1 MPDLSSL
8 LINTETATQQ
18 APANTAGASA
28 VSSPFADIINAY
40 TPNRTANFI
49 TSNTGL
55 INDIRDPK
63 NYGDYDV
70 SLNRFDTYEEL
81 DKERAENQKTIEQFN
96 RALGQIGVD
105 ATLGTIQGFFDIA
118 DGVGQLIGLSD
129 NDYTND
135 ASEVIS
141 NLREQAREALEI
153 YQEDPNAAFG
163 FDSGWVMNGLVSV
176 GSTLSLMIPGL
187 GVSRGIGAIG
197 RGIGAVTGRSLSRGI
212 GKMLAKGAAKAKG
225 LSIADAPIN
234 RYSKLTNAGI
244 DQIRTALGMRVAE
257 NYMEARDT
265 WETSKQETLD
275 FLNNAT
281 NAQLDD
287 FYKRNPELQG
297 KSNEE
302 IAEYLAGKSADQT
315 FANDMWLLAFDVWQL
330 RQLRNVFRAT
340 PQMRASTALNLE
352 NRNALNRMV
361 GREAEKLT
369 TGQKM
374 RSLVSADG
382 LKTIGAELS
391 EGVEEGWQYMSQQR
405 ALDNTRKTL
414 DDSYSTR
421 RYEDFLTDAHMWDS
435 AFWGW
440 IGGIGFQGIAGA
452 TGRAW
457 NRWIAKRKD
466 TTDEARKAEI
476 NSRSAT
482 IQDSVN
488 RIQLLDQNLDP
499 DKPIRDKQGNIIPDG
514 GFEEIDDITRDAKKA
529 VEVNRLKTNLVI
541 AAADAGNYDLLK
553 KWFQSDEMKDFVN
566 NNAAFEG
573 TDSAKILSDMD
584 KIYETYTNEINKIY
598 NNDVTNEGIV
608 KQIAKENTYAKLAIE
623 EENRLENQ
631 YTTNINARINDLQ
644 DDVVKNEASVLIG
657 EIEYHN
663 EAVEINNITKSLE
676 ALEEAKNKKKIT
688 NLEYNYQKNKLERQR
703 DLFVKR
709 AGFDNY
715 AAYNADT
722 NQHKEYESVLRS
734 LDDID
739 KELTDWAI
747 NRGMAQKRKALIQ
760 SQISDTNENIRNRAK
775 LMEEQFELMR
785 SEKYTNAM
793 NEFERILDTNDIDEV
808 DAYIS
813 KNKKAEESP
822 LSDETKSKLDDIRKT
837 LKLTTN
843 DEDIFSNDLGFLMR
857 RKRREKLNKPAAI
870 NNDEPA
876 SKAPDVASQA
886 PQSPDDGTAQ
896 DTSSTGGKPQDASSQ
911 GTNTQGTN
919 NTNKSDTKS
928 DTPLGGPEADREM
941 SPDEAQRKAIQKEIE
956 EERKNSADNK
966 LISDTVR
973 LAIFNDKIDELSG
986 IRNNSLEEQLSS
998 FKDYLLGKGVS
1009 EELID
1014 SNLPALVRSFNLV
1027 YNAKRSIDNGA
1038 QSSLSGIAAELLT
1051 DEQID
1056 RREKI
1061 KELIRKYIETNKG
1074 FRFKDNKG
1082 NDVYAINY
1090 IALMDNIIKEFSKD
1104 NNDALTIDIVKELHD
1119 ILGQELNKG
1128 IDGIRLLDKIN
1139 TKVNVE
1145 KLQDLL
1151 DKRNVPDIEQNNNIG
1166 LPGTI
1171 TDDIVAAL
1179 NQLTPGSR
1187 LTIDTTPYGIRLWA
1201 HGERTNIQVG
1211 YNRKAK
1217 RTPTNNGFIAFSQV
1231 YIGGK
1236 AYNLFYNIEKSTDN
1250 GVNYYDSNLD
1260 EIFEGLN
1267 PEDGNLSNEYKELIN
1282 IMTAYAENKID
1293 ADILNDFAQSKL
1305 GKKII
1310 DSFIESGSK
1319 PIYNGQMMAACI
1331 NYINRI
1337 YFYTDNTDNATDGY
1351 ISYKNFLAKQYSN
1364 FEMTETL
1371 YNEAKKDPAGLNI
1384 TVDYISRGTLLSNS
1398 ETPLSKPSEVI
1409 ANYKAGD
1416 ISLGIVESD
1425 NIVEDSK
1432 TGTKRAVR
1440 GFKRRTLSVI
1450 LPNGTNAPSYVPII
1464 ANGINKE
1471 KGIGKTLFDVVKTA
1485 IRQKQ
1490 EGTIS
1495 FEELSNILN
1504 RVFGHKNF
1512 INGVNCAII
1521 DNQIIISTKNGKKPA
1536 IVIYKYKKGSS
1547 DLGTG
1552 MYLNPQENAEYETT
1566 NNTTFIGYNNA
1577 DSALDAAL
1585 TTVFNEA
1592 IFSLSYPM
1600 ARGESSNPY
1609 YQQFLK
1615 DYNAVDYLDLI
1626 DKADMGRIRLEKQVL
1641 NNGVETNFAT
1651 SAAPTKSNTQLRIRW
1666 QRSSP
1671 VGNETDTDDIAARLI
1686 NKAKNANR
1694 INTSTFFKEL
1704 GVNFNI
1710 GNDAI
1715 VKIFPQSFR
1724 YDADFNSHDDTK
1736 DAYAEF
1742 RPGQGTRVG
1751 EKFFLLFRNK
1761 RYGIREAQ
1769 RVLIHEKIHSRF
1781 YELGGFGNLTN
1792 IVNEIR
1798 EIRNEFA
1805 NIVNGQIPE
1814 SLERYIK
1821 EKGLDRVEYI
1831 NQLKDFVDYS
1841 GNNGNEYY
1849 KSIANNEIAQ
1859 LEEFVAEALTNPILA
1874 NALNNIESKGYV
1886 INEQPTNLWTR
1897 IINWIRKL
1905 FGLGDIKNNTLMA
1918 RTYLAFAN
1926 ENGNENADGTKK
1938 TKKTDADTQK
1948 TIDSKQLEFEFNAS
1962 EETGDA
1968 PKDANSSRPTNSDED
1983 TPTPINSDDGMFD
1996 DSITLDDDVAMSTL
2010 SGIEPVITVP
2020 SINALDQQLN
2030 ASEQARMASLLATG
2044 AINWYCQ

>member
-8 LINTETATQQ
+8 LINTETATQK
-18 APANTAGASA
+18 APANAAGASA

-49 TSNTGL
+49 TSDTGL

-70 SLNRFDTYEEL
+70 SLNRFNTYEEL
-81 DKERAENQKTIEQFN
+81 DRERAENQKTIEQFN

-118 DGVGQLIGLSD
+118 DGIGQLIGLAD
-129 NDYTND
+129 NDYTNN

-141 NLREQAREALEI
+141 NLRDQAREALEI

-187 GVSRGIGAIG
+187 GISRGIGAVG
-197 RGIGAVTGRSLSRGI
+197 RGIGAITGSSLSRGI

-225 LSIADAPIN
+225 LSLADAPIN
-234 RYSKLTNAGI
+234 RYSKLANAGI
-244 DQIRTALGMRVAE
+244 DQMRTALGMRVAE

-275 FLNNAT
+275 FLNTAT

-361 GREAEKLT
+361 GREAEKLS

-374 RSLVSADG
+374 RSLISADG

-391 EGVEEGWQYMSQQR
+391 EGVEEGWQYVSQQR

-440 IGGIGFQGIAGA
+440 IGGVGFQSIAGV

-482 IQDSVN
+482 IQDSIT

-514 GFEEIDDITRDAKKA
+514 GFEEIDDITKDAKKA

-553 KWFQSDEMKDFVN
+553 EWFQSDEMKEFVN

-573 TDSAKILSDMD
+573 TDSAKILTDMD

-598 NNDVTNEGIV
+598 NNDVTNEGIA

-623 EENRLENQ
+623 EEDKLENQ
-631 YTTNINARINDLQ
+631 YTNNINARINDLQ
-644 DDVVKNEASVLIG
+644 DDVVKNEASVLLG

-663 EAVEINNITKSLE
+663 EAVEIENITKSLE

-775 LMEEQFELMR
+775 LIEEQFELMR

-837 LKLTTN
+837 LKLTAD

-857 RKRREKLNKPAAI
+857 RKRREKLNKPAATV
-870 NNDEPA
+870 NGEDA
-876 SKAPDVASQA
+876 SKAPDNATQA
-886 PQSPDDGTAQ
+886 PESPDNGTAQ
-896 DTSSTGGKPQDASSQ
+896 DTSSTGGKPQEASSRGINSQ
-911 GTNTQGTN
+911 DTNDD
-919 NTNKSDTKS
+919 NKSDTKT
-928 DTPLGGPEADREM
+928 DIPLGGPEADREM
-941 SPDEAQRKAIQKEIE
+941 SPDEAQRRAIQKYIE

-973 LAIFNDKIDELSG
+973 LAIFNDKIDELKG
-986 IRNNSLEEQLSS
+986 IRDNTIEEQLPL

-1009 EELID
+1009 EELVD

-1027 YNAKRSIDNGA
+1027 YNAKRNINSGA
-1038 QSSLSGIAAELLT
+1038 QSSISGIAAELLT
-1051 DEQID
+1051 DEEID

-1061 KELIRKYIETNKG
+1061 KELVKRYIESNKG

-1090 IALMDNIIKEFSKD
+1090 ISLMDSIIKDFSKD
-1104 NNDALTIDIVKELHD
+1104 NDNALTIEIVSELHD

-1128 IDGIRLLDKIN
+1128 IDGIRILDRIN
-1139 TKVNVE
+1139 AKVTTQ
-1145 KLQDLL
+1145 KLQELL
-1151 DKRNVPDIEQNNNIG
+1151 DKRNVPDIEQNTNIG

-1171 TDDIVAAL
+1171 TDNVVAAL
-1179 NQLTPGSR
+1179 NQLTPGSK
-1187 LTIDTTPYGIRLWA
+1187 LTISANNYGISFWA
-1201 HGERTNIQVG
+1201 YGKNADIQVG

-1231 YIGGK
+1231 YIDGK
-1236 AYNLFYNIEKSTDN
+1236 PYNLFYNIERSTDN
-1250 GVNYYDSNLD
+1250 GINYYDSNLD

-1282 IMTAYAENKID
+1282 IMTAYAENTID
-1293 ADILNDFAQSKL
+1293 SNILNNFAQTNL

-1310 DSFIESGSK
+1310 ESFTENGTK
-1319 PIYNGQMMAACI
+1319 PIINAQMMAACI

-1337 YFYTDNTDNATDGY
+1337 YFYNNNTDNATDGY
-1351 ISYKNFLAKQYSN
+1351 TSYKNFLAKQYSN

-1384 TVDYISRGTLLSNS
+1384 TVDYISRGTLLVNS
-1398 ETPLSKPSEVI
+1398 ETPLSKPSKVI

-1440 GFKRRTLSVI
+1440 GFKRRSLSVI
-1450 LPNGTNAPSYVPII
+1450 LPNGTNAPSYIPIM
-1464 ANGINKE
+1464 ANRIDKT

-1490 EGTIS
+1490 EGNIT
-1495 FEELSNILN
+1495 FEDLSNILN
-1504 RVFGHKNF
+1504 RIFGHKNF

-1521 DNQIIISTKNGKKPA
+1521 DNQIIISTKHGKKPA
-1536 IVIYKYKKGSS
+1536 IVIYKYRRGSS

-1552 MYLNPQENAEYETT
+1552 MYLNPQENAKYEST

-1577 DSALDAAL
+1577 DAALEAAL

-1592 IFSLSYPM
+1592 TFSLSYPM

-1626 DKADMGRIRLEKQVL
+1626 DKADMGQIRLEKQVL

-1704 GVNFNI
+1704 GVDFNI
-1710 GNDAI
+1710 NNEAI

-1724 YDADFNSHDDTK
+1724 YDANFNEHDDTK
-1736 DAYAEF
+1736 ESYAEF

-1761 RYGIREAQ
+1761 RDGIREAQ

-1805 NIVNGQIPE
+1805 NIVNGQIPD
-1814 SLERYIK
+1814 SLEKYIK
-1821 EKGLDRVEYI
+1821 EKGLDRVKYI
-1831 NQLKDFVDYS
+1831 NQLKDFVDYT

-1849 KSIANNEIAQ
+1849 KSIADNELAQ

-1874 NALNNIESKGYV
+1874 NALNNIESKGYT

-1926 ENGNENADGTKK
+1926 ENGNENGDGTKN
-1938 TKKTDADTQK
+1938 TKKVDADNQK
-1948 TIDSKQLEFEFNAS
+1948 TIDSKQLEFESKAS

-1968 PKDANSSRPTNSDED
+1968 PKDTSSPKPTTSDEG
-1983 TPTPINSDDGMFD
+1983 TPMPINNDDGMFSD
-1996 DSITLDDDVAMSTL
+1996 DAFDEDDTLMSTL
-2010 SGIEPVITVP
+2010 SGVEPVITVP